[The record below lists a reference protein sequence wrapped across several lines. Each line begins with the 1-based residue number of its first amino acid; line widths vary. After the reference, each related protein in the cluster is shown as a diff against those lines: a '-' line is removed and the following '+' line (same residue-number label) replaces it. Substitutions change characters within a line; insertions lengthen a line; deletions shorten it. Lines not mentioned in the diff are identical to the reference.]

1 LAVPIKSRIEGGYIV
16 PPTAL
21 EIIVADHCNISC
33 RQCNHG
39 APGVAKWFADP
50 AEVGRN
56 LAILAKIYRPAY
68 IKLIGGEPLLHPDL
82 ADLVAEVRGSGIS
95 QRFMLCTNGLL
106 LHRMADAAW
115 RLVDEVAVSL
125 YAATGDLDDNL
136 ALARAKAREFGVTLT
151 LSAFPDFRETF
162 SAIRTEDT
170 ALVRQVYAACKLANV
185 WGMHALHRGR
195 IYKCPQSIYVPR
207 LAGRAFDDGIE
218 IRDTP
223 EFRAE
228 LLAFVNSPEPLE
240 ACRHCVGTVGKKL
253 PHRLVPRRQWR
264 DDLATPAEQMIDYDL
279 LARSLAEPDPHD
291 DCRMPTG
298 TGTTPR

>member
-1 LAVPIKSRIEGGYIV
+1 MAIQIKSRIEGGHIV

-39 APGVAKWFADP
+39 SPGVAKWFADP
-50 AEVGRN
+50 AAVGRD
-56 LAILAKIYRPAY
+56 LAILAKVYRPGF

-82 ADLVAEVRGSGIS
+82 AGLVAAARRSGVS

-125 YAATGDLDDNL
+125 YAAAGGLDDNL

-151 LSAFPDFRETF
+151 VSAFPDFRETF
-162 SAIRTEDT
+162 TKVRTEDA
-170 ALVRQVYAACKLANV
+170 ALVRQVYTACKLANV
-185 WGMHALHRGR
+185 WGIHALYRGR

-207 LAGRAFDDGIE
+207 LVGRAFDDGIE
-218 IRDTP
+218 ICDTP
-223 EFRAE
+223 EFQAE
-228 LLAFVNSPEPLE
+228 LLAFVNSAEPLGS
-240 ACRHCVGTVGKKL
+240 CRHCVGTVGKKM
-253 PHRLVPRRQWR
+253 PHRLVPRSQWR
-264 DDLATPAEQMIDYDL
+264 DDLETPAERLIDYDL
-279 LARSLAEPDPHD
+279 LARSLAAPAPGD
-291 DCRMPTG
+291 DCRMPTSIG
-298 TGTTPR
+298 YVPR